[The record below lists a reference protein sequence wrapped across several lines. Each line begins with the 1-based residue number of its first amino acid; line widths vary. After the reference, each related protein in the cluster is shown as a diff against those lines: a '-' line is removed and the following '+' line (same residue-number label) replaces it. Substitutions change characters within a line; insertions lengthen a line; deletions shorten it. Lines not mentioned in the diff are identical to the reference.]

1 MSTPYPTMPF
11 SAQVSSVLIQDAVNT
26 NSVMVS
32 LDQDLPQSAAPWVGT
47 FCNPFKNGLAE
58 AFVITDTASDGASD
72 NGTYAL
78 NHLAQDS
85 TAAHGW
91 TLTPVPGV
99 PDGCTPESVVACMA
113 DGYPNFFC
121 IISGG
126 DSDYGTGTTLWH
138 GWLDQGGDITSETYA
153 IPFLA
158 RTLKVA
164 YYDPA
169 VQGENNGPLPTTGT
183 GPFPIL
189 YTLGDGYLDRG
200 FPGYCTLSFD
210 GGSWHQDSMVT
221 GLVGSDSTVSD
232 WTLFPIAGQFGNW
245 VIVYA
250 NKSLPADQSLTSV
263 WRLGNDDLI
272 TQSPYS
278 TILPPVSPPPVTAAE
293 SFAGVCWEGIE
304 YGYRPLYVDTS
315 GVPFLYDAEYGSIV
329 LPVNTSG
336 TITSAR
342 AVTDSAGMTSVF
354 LTDSDENLFFLTQTG
369 YFTDSS
375 ASERYTIQ
383 WAPSV
388 AISSNLIDNGGVNEG
403 CSALYPSLFP
413 GDPPTLFTAN
423 AAGELRLRQLNP
435 ATDAGPGGWMNHTP
449 ALAQVNT
456 YELATYRTQFT
467 LTDVNGLPVC
477 NRRIEVTASTVT
489 GAVLNGTVQ
498 VIGPGDG
505 QSATVTTTAAGT
517 ATVALVAGDFAPAT
531 LTFTDVPGQSGA
543 DADDGPAFATRAV
556 APAAPVQAYLAGSS
570 DGVSNGCLGTTG
582 SLPYMGRDN
591 TTFTPDT
598 ISGAQNPNPAR
609 PGSLFPGVQGD
620 NPVMSAAQAHTA
632 IQSLMAKGTGQP
644 NQGQASVK
652 DADGA
657 LAGFIINR
665 DVVTGRPRYQEFH
678 DPDAY
683 RRELA
688 HHNTVIGESLWGDIE
703 RLADSIWEGI
713 KSAAMEVYH
722 LGANLVDGIVQI
734 AVKIGDAIVNI
745 GSIII
750 EGIEDAVN
758 VVMAVFSA
766 IEAFIKDVIDF
777 LKALFDGKAVFACQ
791 KALAQ
796 ALDDTT
802 DAVTAAL
809 TNAQT
814 NLGPHGTFF
823 SELTADVQGWFGSAA
838 TGIPSGTT
846 LGTTPT
852 YQQYAA
858 PSGVT
863 GNTTPIAR
871 TSTSGTAVSPSDLT
885 ASPHAHYLT
894 HKSFGAVPP
903 AAGGNGGTGEGGRA
917 QARPGPAPRTF
928 GELIDD
934 LGRQFDEPGKEGAGD
949 DPDPL
954 WQFCKQLF
962 ASEAT
967 KELFQAFANAL
978 KQVVAWIGTKIDPS
992 DPGQWQDVS
1001 IGDLLAKIAEEL
1013 IEAFLALLDEVVVD
1027 ILGLI
1032 VGCVESVKVF
1042 LATTALSGPLA
1053 LPLLLGW
1060 NFFALLAGEPL
1071 VDSITVGQGLTLLAA
1086 VPVHVIGTLIEGES
1100 ASLAWPPVSA
1110 DQGLSGDRGPELTGT
1125 WLSIYY
1131 VGGALCSVVE
1141 GFCLMYMDLCSAGG
1155 LSWSDGW
1162 KEFGSALTALGMGLN
1177 VLSVALTV
1185 PLPLDSLNAWPIAD
1199 WAVGGVF
1206 AVLSTVGW
1214 QLFKMFYLNDYLGGL
1229 AAPEAESL
1237 KLFALSVFNM
1247 ILGLIDLVV
1256 NIVGDCVEG
1265 GEWTADR
1272 ILSAISAGLG
1282 PLANIFSPLGTQP
1295 LQDLFG
1301 KDVAWAPPAADVTS
1315 YVVGA
1320 IIGLFGNLGV

>member
-1 MSTPYPTMPF
+1 MSTPYPKMPF

-58 AFVITDTASDGASD
+58 AFVITDTASDGASN

-78 NHLAQDS
+78 NHLAQDP
-85 TAAHGW
+85 TAVHGW
-91 TLTPVPGV
+91 TLTPISGI
-99 PDGCTPESVVACMA
+99 PDGYRPASVVSCMA
-113 DGYPNFFC
+113 GGFPNFLC
-121 IISGG
+121 TLEDADGASG
-126 DSDYGTGTTLWH
+126 TMWH
-138 GWLDQGGDITSETYA
+138 GWLDADGNVSSETLEF
-153 IPFLA
+153 PGVVEVS
-158 RTLKVA
+158 TLKVA

-169 VQGENNGPLPTTGT
+169 VHGPNNGPLPTTGA
-183 GPFPIL
+183 GPFPIV
-189 YTLGDGYLDRG
+189 YTVVPDAVDSYPVYG
-200 FPGYCTLSFD
+200 TLSFD
-210 GGSWHQDSMVT
+210 GGSWNGTTLIWPGPGWDT
-221 GLVGSDSTVSD
+221 PFSD
-232 WTLFPIAGQFGNW
+232 WTLFPVPGEFGNW
-245 VIVYA
+245 DLVFA
-250 NKSLPADQSLTSV
+250 NGSSSAGASLFSMERRNS
-263 WRLGNDDLI
+263 DDLVY
-272 TQSPYS
+272 QDPYS
-278 TILPPVSPPPVTAAE
+278 STGTPVSPPPVTAVR
-293 SFAGVCWEGIE
+293 SFAGVCWEGSE
-304 YGYRPLYVDTS
+304 YGSRPLYVDAN

-336 TITSAR
+336 TITAAQ

-354 LTDSDENLFFLTQTG
+354 FTDSDENLFFLTQTG
-369 YFTDSS
+369 YFTSGS
-375 ASERYTIQ
+375 APDKYTIQ

-388 AISSNLIDNGGVNEG
+388 AIAAASTESGGVNEG

-449 ALAQVNT
+449 SLAQVMT

-467 LTDVNGLPVC
+467 LTDVNGLPVG

-517 ATVALVAGDFAPAT
+517 ATVALVASDFTPAT
-531 LTFTDVPGQSGA
+531 LTFTDAPGQSGA
-543 DADDGPAFATRAV
+543 DAGEGPAFATRAA

-620 NPVMSAAQAHTA
+620 NPVMSADQAHTA
-632 IQSLMAKGTGQP
+632 IQSLMAKGTGRP
-644 NQGQASVK
+644 NQGRASAK
-652 DADGA
+652 DTDGA

-665 DVVTGRPRYQEFH
+665 DIVTGRPRYQEFH
-678 DPDAY
+678 DADAY

-703 RLADSIWEGI
+703 RIADSIWQGI

-722 LGANLVDGIVQI
+722 LGANLVDGIVQL

-766 IEAFIKDVIDF
+766 IEAYVKDVIDF

-796 ALDDTT
+796 ALDDTI

-809 TNAQT
+809 TNART

-823 SELTADVQGWFGSAA
+823 SDLTADVQGWFGSAA
-838 TGIPSGTT
+838 TGIGSGTT

-871 TSTSGTAVSPSDLT
+871 TGTSGTAVSPSDLT

-903 AAGGNGGTGEGGRA
+903 VAGGNDGTREGGRA
-917 QARPGPAPRTF
+917 QARPGPAPRTSSAPSSR
-928 GELIDD
+928 ESP
-934 LGRQFDEPGKEGAGD
+934 RAWPGPRSPPTRDA
-949 DPDPL
+949 P
-954 WQFCKQLF
+954 
-962 ASEAT
+962 AT
-967 KELFQAFANAL
+967 
-978 KQVVAWIGTKIDPS
+978 
-992 DPGQWQDVS
+992 
-1001 IGDLLAKIAEEL
+1001 
-1013 IEAFLALLDEVVVD
+1013 
-1027 ILGLI
+1027 
-1032 VGCVESVKVF
+1032 
-1042 LATTALSGPLA
+1042 
-1053 LPLLLGW
+1053 
-1060 NFFALLAGEPL
+1060 
-1071 VDSITVGQGLTLLAA
+1071 A
-1086 VPVHVIGTLIEGES
+1086 VPNSPVRGCRSTTSAGRCAASSRAS
-1100 ASLAWPPVSA
+1100 ASC
-1110 DQGLSGDRGPELTGT
+1110 T
-1125 WLSIYY
+1125 WTCARRAACP
-1131 VGGALCSVVE
+1131 GRT
-1141 GFCLMYMDLCSAGG
+1141 AGRN
-1155 LSWSDGW
+1155 S
-1162 KEFGSALTALGMGLN
+1162 
-1177 VLSVALTV
+1177 
-1185 PLPLDSLNAWPIAD
+1185 
-1199 WAVGGVF
+1199 
-1206 AVLSTVGW
+1206 AVLSPRSGW
-1214 QLFKMFYLNDYLGGL
+1214 V
-1229 AAPEAESL
+1229 STCCR
-1237 KLFALSVFNM
+1237 S
-1247 ILGLIDLVV
+1247 
-1256 NIVGDCVEG
+1256 
-1265 GEWTADR
+1265 R
-1272 ILSAISAGLG
+1272 
-1282 PLANIFSPLGTQP
+1282 
-1295 LQDLFG
+1295 
-1301 KDVAWAPPAADVTS
+1301 
-1315 YVVGA
+1315 
-1320 IIGLFGNLGV
+1320 